1 VLEHFSSDLAVDVS
15 PWLALNSG
23 HLLEMLFVLLSK
35 GLGLVTDDISLV
47 AHDWQYISWS
57 QAARDSR

>member
-1 VLEHFSSDLAVDVS
+1 MLEHFSGDLAVDVS

-35 GLGLVTDDISLV
+35 GLGLVTDDIDLV
-47 AHDWQYISWS
+47 AHDWQYVS
-57 QAARDSR
+57 